1 MKKLEKMDGKLFE
14 SLNSNKVNNLYT
26 IKGGEIAITKGR
38 TRVACGKGWITKD
51 FTDKQNWHLDP
62 KLGVVFDGEPYD
74 FQLAFG
80 VNPDPTDQST
90 VSLEVS
96 FVAGV

>member
-14 SLNSNKVNNLYT
+14 SMNSNKVKNLYT
-26 IKGGEIAITKGR
+26 IKGGEITTTKG
-38 TRVACGKGWITKD
+38 TTKVACGKGWITKD

-62 KLGVVFDGEPYD
+62 KLGVVNDGEPYD
-74 FQLAFG
+74 FQLAFV
-80 VNPDPTDQST
+80 VNQNPTDQST

-96 FVAGV
+96 FVDGV